1 MAYFKKNNKKSLEY
15 EKVSYIL
22 PIWSKSLIKHIDKSL
37 SSLIVENKLIR
48 EIIIV
53 FDGQDCFQKN
63 FHIPKVFINKIIF
76 VYCSK
81 NRGPGIARNK
91 GSLFAK
97 SRYLFFLDAGD
108 ISSSNRVAQQIKY
121 LKKYDVSFG
130 SIKELLPNGAIRIKR
145 SSSNI
150 KIAKKIIP
158 YRSPFN
164 NVTMAIKKDL
174 FLKIGGYA
182 DLRAAEDWVLMAKI
196 IKNNLKINSSN
207 NILVNVL
214 TGTSFLDRRSGYLI
228 YKDLKKCLKEI
239 YFMKLMNKFEY
250 IFSLFCQFFTRIIIP
265 RKFLSFIYNFL
276 RE

>member
-1 MAYFKKNNKKSLEY
+1 MEY

-22 PIWSKSLIKHIDKSL
+22 PIWSKSLIKHIDESL
-37 SSLIVENKLIR
+37 SSLVIENKLIR
-48 EIIIV
+48 EIIVV
-53 FDGQDCFQKN
+53 FDGEECFQKK
-63 FHIPKVFINKIIF
+63 FHIPKVFLKKIIF
-76 VYCSK
+76 VYCFK
-81 NRGPGIARNK
+81 NRGPGVARNK

-108 ISSSNRVAQQIKY
+108 VSSSNRVAQQIKFF
-121 LKKYDVSFG
+121 KKYDVSFG
-130 SIKELLPNGAIRIKR
+130 SIKELLPNGSKRIKR

-182 DLRAAEDWVLMAKI
+182 NLRAAEDWVLMAKI
-196 IKNNLKINSSN
+196 IKNNLKVHCSN
-207 NILVNVL
+207 NIFVYVL

-228 YKDLKKCLKEI
+228 FKDLKKCLKEV
-239 YFMKLMNKFEY
+239 YSMKLMNKFEY
-250 IFSLFCQFFTRIIIP
+250 FFSLCCQFFTRIIIP
-265 RKFLSFIYNFL
+265 RKILSFIYNFL